1 MSLIPFGDFPKDFP
15 AASDAVGG
23 PVDTI
28 MSAVKT
34 SLGILKEASSLASKV
49 PCISSIAGMLLYA
62 IQVHSEVRQ
71 FKEEWA
77 IVAQRLLEVA
87 NIVISVG
94 KSCETHGLGEE
105 DLAHLETALQPLQKS
120 LEAIGR
126 MLRECAEYG
135 VIKKVLQRAD
145 IQTKVKQC
153 DAMLSHALN
162 VFQAKLTL
170 HIHFTQLI
178 QLIQSRP
185 VNAVA
190 ITVNSSAG
198 STSSSRNITSVLSKA
213 PKPSAPQLFF
223 GRDAELN
230 QILDMIFGPR
240 PARIAILGP
249 GGYGK
254 TTLASAVLAHRR
266 IRERFG
272 DARYF
277 VACES
282 ATTSADLMV
291 ELAKAL
297 GLLEAG
303 DASWSHIKTSLTK
316 KKCII
321 CLDNFESPWDQA
333 AEIRNSVEDLLSKIT
348 SLRSVTVLVTMR
360 GTERPDRTHWT
371 QPALAP
377 LKTLDDHAAQVAWQ
391 RIANNFDS
399 FAEQLIAAVDNV
411 PLAVNVL
418 AHLAQATSPAL
429 LLKEWKEKYT
439 RLVQRGHSHKLS
451 NMESSI
457 QLSLNSKR
465 MRDNPAARELLG
477 VLSVLPDG
485 IHTELLDKFKGVL
498 DIDILSCLR
507 ALQQCSLVE
516 VTAERYRSHSI
527 IRHFCL
533 SQGLLLPWHEE
544 LLNNFYIALAMTNRY
559 QAGCYDYAEMVLEA
573 NNTKATL
580 SRLLKSNYQDQSML
594 VNAVLTFVNFCINIG
609 DYSDQLL
616 DEAVKFIQQNH
627 LPISLQIGCLQRWGR
642 LHYRTHDLE
651 NAKLKL
657 QQAEMLCLSS
667 LNHDPILHAK
677 ILRDLGDICL
687 DQGATSGAEAV
698 FQKALQLS
706 GAANDAL
713 GQGNCYA
720 KLGGIYMK
728 LRKLHEAGAAYS
740 KALEFHKALDDN
752 VGQGSDYRGLG
763 DIQLQLQNF
772 NDAESSYQKALE
784 FDKLANSVRGQ
795 AKDYKA
801 LGNTYLKKD
810 KLEEAEAFFDNAL
823 GLYKAINSSSGQ
835 GSILY
840 DLAKI
845 YLKRSQ
851 LKDAR
856 TAIERALDMHKQ
868 AQDKAGEKLD
878 QRLLDQILSRDGAVV
893 ADGKRL

>member
-1 MSLIPFGDFPKDFP
+1 MSALIPFGDFP
-15 AASDAVGG
+15 ATSDAVGG

-28 MSAVKT
+28 MSGIKT

-62 IQVHSEVRQ
+62 IQVHGEVRQ
-71 FKEEWA
+71 FKEEWVV
-77 IVAQRLLEVA
+77 VAQKLVEVA
-87 NIVISVG
+87 NIVISVA
-94 KSCETHGLGEE
+94 KSCEMQGLGEE
-105 DLAHLETALQPLQKS
+105 DLAHLETALQPFQKS
-120 LEAIGR
+120 LEGIGG

-135 VIKKVLQRAD
+135 GIKKVLQRAD
-145 IQTKVKQC
+145 ILTKIKQC
-153 DAMLSHALN
+153 DSMLSHALN
-162 VFQAKLTL
+162 VFQTKVAL

-178 QLIQSRP
+178 QGRAVNP
-185 VNAVA
+185 VPVGP
-190 ITVNSSAG
+190 SEGSA
-198 STSSSRNITSVLSKA
+198 SSSRGITSALSKP
-213 PKPSAPQLFF
+213 PKASAPQIFF
-223 GRDAELN
+223 GRDAELT
-230 QILDMIFGPR
+230 QILDMVFGPR

-266 IRERFG
+266 VRERFG

-282 ATTSADLMV
+282 ATTSGDLLI

-297 GLLEAG
+297 GLFEAG
-303 DASWSHIKTSLTK
+303 SDASWSYIKTSLTK

-333 AEIRNSVEDLLSKIT
+333 AEMRNSVEELLCKIT
-348 SLRSVTVLVTMR
+348 SLRCVTVLVTMR
-360 GTERPDRTHWT
+360 GTERPARTHWT
-371 QPALAP
+371 QPTLAP
-377 LKTLDDHAAQVAWQ
+377 LRTLDNHAAQVAWQ
-391 RIANNFDS
+391 RISNNFDG

-429 LLKEWKEKYT
+429 LWKEWKEKYT

-451 NMESSI
+451 NLEYSI

-477 VLSVLPDG
+477 VLSALPDG
-485 IHTELLDKFKGVL
+485 VHTELLDKLKGVL
-498 DIDILSCLR
+498 DMDILPCLR
-507 ALQQCSLVE
+507 VLQQCSLIE

-533 SQGLLLPWHEE
+533 SQGLLLSRHEE
-544 LLNNFYIALAMTNRY
+544 LLNNHYIALAMTNRY

-580 SRLLKSNYQDQSML
+580 SRLLKSNYQDQSTL
-594 VNAVLTFVNFCINIG
+594 VNAVLTFVNFCMNIG

-627 LPISLQIGCLQRWGR
+627 LSISMQIGCLQRWGR
-642 LHYRTHDLE
+642 LYYRTHDLE

-657 QQAEMLCLSS
+657 QEAEMLCLSS
-667 LNHDPILHAK
+667 LNHDNTVHAK
-677 ILRDLGDICL
+677 ILRDLGDIYL

-698 FQKALQLS
+698 FQKALKLS
-706 GAANDAL
+706 KEANDAL
-713 GQGNCYA
+713 GQGNCYS

-728 LRKLHEAGAAYS
+728 LKRLQEAGTAYH
-740 KALEFHKALDDN
+740 KALEFHKGLDDN

-763 DIQLQLQNF
+763 DIQLQLKRF
-772 NDAESSYQKALE
+772 NEAETFYQMALE
-784 FDKLANSVRGQ
+784 FDKAANSMRGQ

-801 LGNTYLKKD
+801 LGNTHLKKD
-810 KLEEAEAFFDNAL
+810 ELDKAEAFFDNAL

-835 GSILY
+835 GNILY

-845 YLKRSQ
+845 SLKRSQ
-851 LKDAR
+851 LKEAR
-856 TAIERALDMHKQ
+856 TAIKMALDMHKQ
-868 AQDKAGEKLD
+868 AQDKVGEKQD
-878 QRLLDQILSRDGAVV
+878 QRLLNQILSRDGVV
-893 ADGKRL
+893 ILDEE

>member
-1 MSLIPFGDFPKDFP
+1 
-15 AASDAVGG
+15 
-23 PVDTI
+23 
-28 MSAVKT
+28 MSAVQT
-34 SLGILKEASSLASKV
+34 SLDILKEASSLASKV
-49 PCISSIAGMLLYA
+49 PCIFSIAEMLLYA

-71 FKEEWA
+71 FKEDWT
-77 IVAQRLLEVA
+77 VVVQRLLEVA

-94 KSCETHGLGEE
+94 KSCETHWLGEE
-105 DLAHLETALQPLQKS
+105 DLPHLEKALQPLQKS
-120 LEAIGR
+120 LKTIGR
-126 MLRECAEYG
+126 MLEECADYG
-135 VIKKVLQRAD
+135 AIKVLQRAD

-153 DAMLSHALN
+153 DSMLSHELHI
-162 VFQAKLTL
+162 FQTKLAL

-190 ITVNSSAG
+190 VAVSSSAAG
-198 STSSSRNITSVLSKA
+198 STGNITTVLSKA

-223 GRDAELN
+223 GRDPELN

-249 GGYGK
+249 GGCGK
-254 TTLASAVLAHRR
+254 TTLANAVLAHRR

-282 ATTSADLMV
+282 ATTSADLLV
-291 ELAKAL
+291 ELVKAL
-297 GLLEAG
+297 GLLDAG

-333 AEIRNSVEDLLSKIT
+333 AEIRHSVEDLLSKIT
-348 SLRSVTVLVTMR
+348 SLRDITVLVTMR

-377 LKTLDDHAAQVAWQ
+377 LKILDNHAAQVARQ
-391 RIANNFDS
+391 RIANKFDS
-399 FAEQLIAAVDNV
+399 SAKQLIAA
-411 PLAVNVL
+411 
-418 AHLAQATSPAL
+418 ATSSPAL
-429 LLKEWKEKYT
+429 LLKEWKGKYT
-439 RLVQRGHSHKLS
+439 RLVQRDRSHRLS
-451 NMESSI
+451 NLESSI

-465 MRDNPAARELLG
+465 MRDNPAARQLLG

-507 ALQQCSLVE
+507 VLQKCSLVE
-516 VTAERYRSHSI
+516 VTTERYRSLSI

-533 SQGLLLPWHEE
+533 SQGLLLPRHEE
-544 LLNNFYIALAMTNRY
+544 LLNNFYIALAMTHRY

-594 VNAVLTFVNFCINIG
+594 VNAVLIFVNFCMNIG

-616 DEAVKFIQQNH
+616 DGAIKFIQQNH
-627 LPISLQIGCLQRWGR
+627 LSISLEIGCLQHWGR
-642 LHYRTHDLE
+642 LLYRTHDLE

-657 QQAEMLCLSS
+657 QAAEVLCLSS
-667 LNHDPILHAK
+667 LNHNKILHAK
-677 ILRDLGDICL
+677 ILRDLGDIYL
-687 DQGATSGAEAV
+687 DQGATIGAEAV
-698 FQKALQLS
+698 FQTALQLS

-713 GQGNCYA
+713 EQGNCYF
-720 KLGGIYMK
+720 KLGGIYMM
-728 LRKLHEAGAAYS
+728 LQRLQEASAAYS

-752 VGQGSDYRGLG
+752 VGQGSDHRGLG
-763 DIQLQLQNF
+763 DIQLQLQKF
-772 NDAESSYQKALE
+772 NDAEASYQKALE
-784 FDKLANSVRGQ
+784 FDKAANSVRGQ
-795 AKDYKA
+795 AKDFKA
-801 LGNTYLKKD
+801 LGNTYLQKD
-810 KLEEAEAFFDNAL
+810 KLDEAEAFFDNAL
-823 GLYKAINSSSGQ
+823 MLYKAINSLSGQ
-835 GSILY
+835 GNTLY

-845 YLKRSQ
+845 YLKRSR
-851 LKDAR
+851 LEDAR

-868 AQDKAGEKLD
+868 AQDKAGEKMD
-878 QRLLDQILSRDGAVV
+878 RRLLDEILSRDGVLV
-893 ADGKRL
+893 ADGERQ